1 MTGNNVYKRL
11 VKLQEEAISVSQ
23 LKDILYD
30 NYEIMYIWGRTEGKT
45 KPSRTFSRE
54 QVYSV
59 AGPGGRAM
67 NGAEYWV
74 PGRYVP
80 EGYVILFDVDRSGFR
95 TFPINR
101 ITRIEKDNQIFRV
114 R

>member
-30 NYEIMYIWGRTEGKT
+30 NYEIMYIWGRTEGRT

-59 AGPGGRAM
+59 SGPGNRAM
-67 NGAEYWV
+67 SGVPYWI

-80 EGYVILFDVDRSGFR
+80 EGYVILYDVDRGGFR

>member
-1 MTGNNVYKRL
+1 MTSNSVYKRL
-11 VKLQEEAISVSQ
+11 VSLQEEAISVTQ

-30 NYEIMYIWGRTEGKT
+30 NYEIMYIWGSTEGKT
-45 KPSRTFSRE
+45 RPRRTLTRE

-59 AGPGGRAM
+59 AG
-67 NGAEYWV
+67 

-80 EGYVILFDVDRSGFR
+80 EGYVILYDVDRGGFR
-95 TFPINR
+95 TFPMGR
-101 ITRIEKDNQIFRV
+101 ITRIEKDGQVFRV